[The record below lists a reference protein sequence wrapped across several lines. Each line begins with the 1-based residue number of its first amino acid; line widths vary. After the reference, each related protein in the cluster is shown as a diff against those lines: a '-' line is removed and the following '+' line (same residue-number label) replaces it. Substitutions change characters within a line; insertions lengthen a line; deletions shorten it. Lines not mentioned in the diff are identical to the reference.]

1 MEYSLFVL
9 VQILETKGVIFIIN
23 LEDVVPS

>member
-1 MEYSLFVL
+1 MEYSLFVF